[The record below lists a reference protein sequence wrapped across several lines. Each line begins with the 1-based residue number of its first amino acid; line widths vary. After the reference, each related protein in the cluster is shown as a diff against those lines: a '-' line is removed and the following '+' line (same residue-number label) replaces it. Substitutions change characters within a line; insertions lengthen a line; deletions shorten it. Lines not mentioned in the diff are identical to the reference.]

1 MIGLLVVGI
10 ITAGLIGLSSLFG
23 SDSPDEAGATITV
36 YYVSSAEHV
45 SYFPQMIEKA
55 AFPEDLSLD
64 IREFESY
71 TALQQTIEE
80 EGMPD
85 LLLLDE
91 WDGQHLIDPR
101 KLAEEE
107 RLCPLDLYLAVE
119 EATGSYQADDYFPG
133 TMETGRIQD
142 RQMMLPLT
150 VRTTYWITTEK
161 KADLIREISCRE
173 EFDVLAWMQTVCAI
187 KEENQ
192 TNNTILPVGSSIL
205 SLGQSM
211 EEILRQTGVVMIDL
225 ERGRYVADRDTV
237 KTAVDYL
244 RVYSQDYR
252 AYWEETYSKGAPG
265 YQELIDRYELIQPN
279 ANMPFYV
286 RYWYSANKQ
295 LGKETPTVLWTLPL
309 YDSDEEAYQV
319 AVGAYALVG
328 AGTGHEEAAYQA
340 ARALMDVS
348 SEAWLGAILSDPVIY
363 MTSVNRETFLQEVA
377 DVQVTDVGSFKL
389 NPQTVFGRKKLSEE
403 LGQQM
408 NEWAMHVTSA
418 YAPDPLLQE
427 ILEKDFRAYITG
439 VSDDFDSAYEALLE
453 DSRKN
458 SATRTM
464 IT

>member
-192 TNNTILPVGSSIL
+192 TNNTILPVGSRIL
-205 SLGQSM
+205 SL
-211 EEILRQTGVVMIDL
+211 
-225 ERGRYVADRDTV
+225 
-237 KTAVDYL
+237 
-244 RVYSQDYR
+244 
-252 AYWEETYSKGAPG
+252 
-265 YQELIDRYELIQPN
+265 
-279 ANMPFYV
+279 
-286 RYWYSANKQ
+286 
-295 LGKETPTVLWTLPL
+295 
-309 YDSDEEAYQV
+309 
-319 AVGAYALVG
+319 
-328 AGTGHEEAAYQA
+328 
-340 ARALMDVS
+340 
-348 SEAWLGAILSDPVIY
+348 
-363 MTSVNRETFLQEVA
+363 
-377 DVQVTDVGSFKL
+377 
-389 NPQTVFGRKKLSEE
+389 
-403 LGQQM
+403 
-408 NEWAMHVTSA
+408 
-418 YAPDPLLQE
+418 
-427 ILEKDFRAYITG
+427 
-439 VSDDFDSAYEALLE
+439 
-453 DSRKN
+453 
-458 SATRTM
+458 
-464 IT
+464 